1 MALIIDKCKQWVADF
16 WANAKKSATMW
27 VAGFWVI
34 LGVVEMQIN
43 LLQPLIGDKWFGV
56 VSIAVS
62 ATLALARMRTL
73 GKK

>member
-1 MALIIDKCKQWVADF
+1 MDKLKQWAKDF
-16 WANAKKSATMW
+16 WANAKASLTMW
-27 VAGFWVI
+27 VAAFWVI
-34 LGVVEMQIN
+34 LGVVEVQMN
-43 LLQPLIGDKWFGV
+43 LLQPLIGAKWFGV

>member
-1 MALIIDKCKQWVADF
+1 MDKLKQWTKDF
-16 WANAKKSATMW
+16 WADAKASATMW
-27 VAGFWVI
+27 VAAFWVI
-34 LGVVEMQIN
+34 LGVVEVQMN
-43 LLQPLIGDKWFGV
+43 LLQPLIGAKWFGV

>member
-1 MALIIDKCKQWVADF
+1 MITKLKEWVADF
-16 WANAKKSATMW
+16 IASAKRSATMW

-34 LGVVEMQIN
+34 LGVVEMQMN
-43 LLQPLIGDKWFGV
+43 LLQPLIGEKYFGV
-56 VSIAVS
+56 ASIVVS

>member
-1 MALIIDKCKQWVADF
+1 MTIEEKLAEL
-16 WANAKKSATMW
+16 WANVKKSATMW